1 MFQLER
7 SNLEDRTYY
16 VNYNIDKNLLC
27 IDRLSIKGKDMRS
40 PSLDHQT
47 TNFGF
52 QKVPMESKRGLV
64 RDVFNSVSP
73 KYDLMNDLMSF
84 GIHRLWKTAL
94 LDWLTPHPKK
104 VLLDVAGGTGDIANR
119 YLIRGGGPV
128 FVCDIN
134 QTMLN
139 VGKKKLEQ
147 NSYTHKI
154 QWICGDAEAL
164 PIPER
169 SIDVY
174 TIAFGLRNVTSITNA
189 LSEARRVLR
198 PGGRF
203 MCLEFSKPAVNLL
216 KPFYDAY
223 SFKVLPEI
231 GHLVAND
238 RNAYKYLAESI
249 RQFPDQSKLQGQ
261 IENAGLEQVRYRNLS
276 GGIACIHSAWRI

>member
-1 MFQLER
+1 
-7 SNLEDRTYY
+7 
-16 VNYNIDKNLLC
+16 
-27 IDRLSIKGKDMRS
+27 
-40 PSLDHQT
+40 
-47 TNFGF
+47 
-52 QKVPMESKRGLV
+52 
-64 RDVFNSVSP
+64 
-73 KYDLMNDLMSF
+73 
-84 GIHRLWKTAL
+84 
-94 LDWLTPHPKK
+94 
-104 VLLDVAGGTGDIANR
+104 
-119 YLIRGGGPV
+119 
-128 FVCDIN
+128 
-134 QTMLN
+134 MLN

-164 PIPER
+164 PIPEK

-216 KPFYDAY
+216 KPFYDVY